1 VELNG
6 PESPW
11 TCPSCGEP
19 CTTRYCGACGE
30 RRIVGVAPVVDN
42 PAGTEPGRSF
52 FGRLHSSLRELA
64 SPPGRLTA
72 DWIRG
77 RRVGYLAPLSLFLW
91 INVAFFVV
99 QSASGFGILTWPLRA
114 HLSDDSIAWLT
125 TRLLAQHRPDM
136 TLPTDAYTNLFDAV
150 ESVHAKSLVIVMSP
164 AFAALLGVLLLDRR
178 RAFRDSLT
186 FAMHFFAFSLIWMCA
201 LFPTVAI
208 VASLLAASG
217 IHLPS
222 PHSMDLVITG
232 LEVAVLAWYIYI
244 ALDTVFGL
252 STVRRLV
259 TVVALVVALY
269 VILKA
274 YHVVVFAATLYSI

>member
-1 VELNG
+1 MELNG

-11 TCPSCGEP
+11 TCPSCEEP

-42 PAGTEPGRSF
+42 RAGTEPGRSF
-52 FGRLHSSLRELA
+52 FGRLHSSLCELA

-77 RRVGYLAPLSLFLW
+77 RRVGYLAPLTLFLW

-136 TLPTDAYTNLFDAV
+136 TIPTFDTMFENCTNICMRESGPAV
-150 ESVHAKSLVIVMSP
+150 RIRPLK
-164 AFAALLGVLLLDRR
+164 FAAIAVS
-178 RAFRDSLT
+178 DSMLR
-186 FAMHFFAFSLIWMCA
+186 
-201 LFPTVAI
+201 V
-208 VASLLAASG
+208 G
-217 IHLPS
+217 
-222 PHSMDLVITG
+222 
-232 LEVAVLAWYIYI
+232 
-244 ALDTVFGL
+244 
-252 STVRRLV
+252 
-259 TVVALVVALY
+259 
-269 VILKA
+269 
-274 YHVVVFAATLYSI
+274 YS